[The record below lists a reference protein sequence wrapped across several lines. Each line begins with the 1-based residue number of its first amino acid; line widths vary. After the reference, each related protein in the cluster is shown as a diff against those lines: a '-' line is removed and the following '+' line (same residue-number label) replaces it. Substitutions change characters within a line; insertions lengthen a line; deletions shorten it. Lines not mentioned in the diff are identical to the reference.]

1 MKPLIPVL
9 FEDNH
14 LLVIDKPAG
23 LLSQSDSSGSP
34 DVLTLMKEYVK
45 EKYHKPGNVFL
56 GLVHRLDRNT
66 TGIMVIARTS
76 KAASRLSE
84 QFRKRTVEKIY
95 QGVVSPPPQRSSGR
109 LEHRMEKDEESRT
122 ASVAAEGRGET
133 AVLDYRLLR
142 KNRERALLEITLH
155 TGRFH
160 QIRFQLSEAGWPVLG
175 DSKYGSEIPGK
186 LALRCVRLAFDHP
199 ITGERLVFES
209 PASWADTLV

>member
-122 ASVAAEGRGET
+122 ARVAAEGRGET

>member
-1 MKPLIPVL
+1 MRPVIL

-23 LLSQSDSSGSP
+23 LLSQADSSDAP

-66 TGIMVIARTS
+66 TGFMVIARTS

-95 QGVVSPPPQRSSGR
+95 QGVVSPPPLRSSGR
-109 LEHRMEKDEESRT
+109 LEHRMEKDEETRM
-122 ASVAAEGRGET
+122 ARAAPPNSGEN
-133 AVLDYRLLR
+133 AVLDYRML
-142 KNRERALLEITLH
+142 KKAGNRALLEITLH

-160 QIRFQLSEAGWPVLG
+160 QIRFQLSEAGWPVVG

-199 ITGERLVFES
+199 ITGERMVFES
-209 PASWADTLV
+209 NQAWADALV